1 VIDYLT
7 VHDLMVVAR
16 RVVAGELAVRDTGI
30 LASAAAR
37 PQTSVFGED
46 AYPGVWEKAAALMES
61 LGRGHPLIDGNKR
74 LAWTATWF
82 FLGLNN
88 HPLRAPLD
96 EDTAEPFVHD
106 VVQGRLDLQH
116 IAARLA
122 EFAR

>member
-16 RVVAGELAVRDTGI
+16 KVVAGELAVRDTSI

-37 PQTSVFGED
+37 PQTSVYGED
-46 AYPGVWEKAAALMES
+46 AYPGVWEKAGALMES
-61 LGRGHPLIDGNKR
+61 LGRDRPLIEGNKR

-82 FLGLNN
+82 FLGLND

-96 EDTAEPFVHD
+96 EDVAEPFVHD
-106 VVQGRLDLQH
+106 VVRGRLDLQD

-122 EFAR
+122 EFA